1 MMKQPNMPKPETLAK
16 NPLLCP
22 TCGASR
28 DIHGFSAGRILARC
42 RTCDAQR

>member
-1 MMKQPNMPKPETLAK
+1 MMEKSNTPRPGTLAK

-28 DIHGFSAGRILARC
+28 DIYGFSAGRILARC
-42 RTCDAQR
+42 RTCDTQR